1 MSDAKRQI
9 IFYGDD
15 FWDFYHKQD
24 QKVKKKINW
33 TLGVIK
39 DLEMIPEKYF
49 KHIVGTDLYEVR
61 VSSGNNIFRIFC
73 FFDKGKLFYL
83 EYNFRLLLFLLTH
96 RFDVVCAIDLDTA
109 IPVIISA
116 RLSSKPWVFDA
127 HEYFSEMEEIVTYL
141 GNFVYECF

>member
-24 QKVKKKINW
+24 QKVKKRINW
-33 TLGVIK
+33 TLGVIR

-73 FFDKGKLFYL
+73 FFDKGKL
-83 EYNFRLLLFLLTH
+83 
-96 RFDVVCAIDLDTA
+96 VVVLNGFQKKTQKT
-109 IPVIISA
+109 P
-116 RLSSKPWVFDA
+116 KN
-127 HEYFSEMEEIVTYL
+127 EIAKALKLKKAY
-141 GNFVYECF
+141 YDEQK